1 MPAMLQRVARRSRD
15 RTVYLL
21 ATAIVISESIA
32 GGVLDLARQA
42 PFYPALI
49 HLGYPPY
56 FTDILGTAK
65 LLAAATLLARGLPRL
80 KEWAYAGIMINMTGA
95 TASHLAKGDGISDLT
110 PPAVFAAI
118 TLLSYTLA
126 RQRSIDSSPPIMSAA
141 DSAPPA
147 SPRPDQQPRGR
158 RWRVLGLKPR

>member
-1 MPAMLQRVARRSRD
+1 VPAILQRVARPSSR
-15 RTVYLL
+15 RTAYYWA
-21 ATAIVISESIA
+21 ATAAVIGESIA

-56 FTDILGTAK
+56 FSDILGAAK
-65 LLAAATLLARGLPRL
+65 LLAAAALLAPGLPRL
-80 KEWAYAGIMINMTGA
+80 KEWAYAGIMINMIGA
-95 TASHLAKGDGISDLT
+95 TASHLASGDGISDVT

-126 RQRSIDSSPPIMSAA
+126 RRRPAGSSPP
-141 DSAPPA
+141 
-147 SPRPDQQPRGR
+147 
-158 RWRVLGLKPR
+158 L

>member
-1 MPAMLQRVARRSRD
+1 M
-15 RTVYLL
+15 
-21 ATAIVISESIA
+21 VIGESIA
-32 GGVLDLARQA
+32 GGTLDLARQA

-56 FTDILGTAK
+56 FTYILGAAK
-65 LLAAATLLARGLPRL
+65 LLAAAALLAPGLPRL
-80 KEWAYAGIMINMTGA
+80 KEWAYAGIMVNMIGA

-126 RQRSIDSSPPIMSAA
+126 RRPPTGSSAT
-141 DSAPPA
+141 PA
-147 SPRPDQQPRGR
+147 SPRPDQQPTGR
-158 RWRVLGLKPR
+158 RWRAGGRSRDCACVG